1 MVGEAAEV
9 AGAAVGAPGLD
20 SAVGVVLDGQDV
32 GGEYLHSGVQGISHI
47 AAVNHLPFA
56 VEADSALSL
65 CCKRLGK
72 VFETVDMAGRLSRM
86 PYGRDSPT
94 GACF

>member
-1 MVGEAAEV
+1 MGPSEPYGYRKVVGDAAEV

-47 AAVNHLPFA
+47 AAVVGFSQQCRGCDLP
-56 VEADSALSL
+56 
-65 CCKRLGK
+65 
-72 VFETVDMAGRLSRM
+72 
-86 PYGRDSPT
+86 
-94 GACF
+94 